1 MSYEP
6 KAVNQLQIIVSEGN
20 EYYHATFRAVESVSL
35 QAYLDA
41 FARALSVAGFT
52 HVRGLKIIADSEL
65 ENI

>member
-20 EYYHATFRAVESVSL
+20 EYYHATFRAVESISL

-41 FARALSVAGFT
+41 FARALNVAGFT
-52 HVRGLKIIADSEL
+52 YVRGLKIMADGDL
-65 ENI
+65 EDI

>member
-6 KAVNQLQIIVSEGN
+6 MAVNQLQIIVSEDN
-20 EYYHATFRAVESVSL
+20 EYYHATFRQMDSIGL

-41 FARALSVAGFT
+41 FTRALNVSGFT
-52 HVRGLKIIADSEL
+52 YVRGLKMIADGDL